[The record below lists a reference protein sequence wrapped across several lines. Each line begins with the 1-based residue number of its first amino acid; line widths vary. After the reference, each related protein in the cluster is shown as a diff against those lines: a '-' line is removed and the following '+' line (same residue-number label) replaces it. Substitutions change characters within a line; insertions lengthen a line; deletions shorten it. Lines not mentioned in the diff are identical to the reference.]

1 MSAIYLKY
9 FSFNIDNSPAEFS
22 MVSTGRV
29 VVVGSGVGWGG
40 SILVNDLPSNVM
52 YRNGSNAIFVGNACE
67 KRTLYLNVIV

>member
-9 FSFNIDNSPAEFS
+9 FSFDIDNSPAEFS

-29 VVVGSGVGWGG
+29 VVVGSGVGG

-52 YRNGSNAIFVGNACE
+52 YRNGSNAIFYWKCMREENSVP
-67 KRTLYLNVIV
+67 